1 MIVIGTDVHKHTHC
15 CAAVEATTS
24 RLLEVREAPAWMPG
38 FRALLEWARGIGDER
53 VWAIEDCR
61 HVSGGLE
68 RFLIAA
74 GERIVRLAPKLSVGT
89 RRLERGRGQSD
100 PIDALAIA
108 RAAIREGIDALPV
121 AFLDDQARELKLLCD
136 HRDALVGTRTREQNR
151 LRWLLHD
158 RWPELEIPSG
168 ALDRERVLDR
178 LGRRLAQA
186 AQTTD
191 IRIARELVR
200 EIRAV
205 TRRICEIEREL
216 AVLVAAKCPGL
227 LEIPGCGVLTA
238 ARIIAETAG
247 QGRFSSDAKL
257 ARVAGV
263 APIPASSGRT
273 TRYRLDRGGNRK
285 LNAALHRI
293 AIVQGR
299 VDPDARAY
307 LARKQAEGKSRRE
320 AVRCLKR
327 FIARR
332 VWNVLPKAPSVADAN
347 SFPVPL
353 EVLVLT

>member
-1 MIVIGTDVHKHTHC
+1 MIG
-15 CAAVEATTS
+15 
-24 RLLEVREAPAWMPG
+24 
-38 FRALLEWARGIGDER
+38 
-53 VWAIEDCR
+53 
-61 HVSGGLE
+61 
-68 RFLIAA
+68 A
-74 GERIVRLAPKLSVGT
+74 GERIARVAPKLSAGT
-89 RRLERGRGQSD
+89 RRHERTRGKSD
-100 PIDALAIA
+100 PIDAQAIA
-108 RAAIREGIDALPV
+108 RAALREGIETLPV
-121 AFLDDQARELKLLCD
+121 AFLDDQAREIKLLCD
-136 HRDALVGTRTREQNR
+136 HRDALVGARTREQNR

-158 RWPELEIPSG
+158 RWPDLEIPLG

-178 LGRRLAQA
+178 IGRRLSNA

-191 IRIARELVR
+191 IRISRELVR
-200 EIRAV
+200 EIRTL
-205 TRRICEIEREL
+205 TRRIRELEREL
-216 AVLVAAKCPGL
+216 AGLVRAKAPGL

-247 QGRFSSDAKL
+247 PGRFSSDAKL
-257 ARVAGV
+257 ARTAGV

-293 AIVQGR
+293 ALVQGR

-332 VWNVLPKAPSVADAN
+332 VWNVLPKAPNGSDERASLMA
-347 SFPVPL
+347 PK
-353 EVLVLT
+353 VLALR

>member
-1 MIVIGTDVHKHTHC
+1 MIVIGTDVHKHSHC

-24 RLLEVREAPAWMPG
+24 QVLEVREAPARMPG
-38 FRALLEWARGIGDER
+38 FRALLERARGLGDER

-68 RFLIAA
+68 RSLIAA
-74 GERIVRLAPKLSVGT
+74 GERIVRLAPKFSAGARRHEWT
-89 RRLERGRGQSD
+89 RGKSD
-100 PIDALAIA
+100 PIDAQAIA
-108 RAAIREGIDALPV
+108 RAAIREGIDTLPA
-121 AFLDDQARELKLLCD
+121 AFLDEQAREIKLLCD
-136 HRDALVGTRTREQNR
+136 HRDALVGTPTREQNR

-168 ALDRERVLDR
+168 ALDLDRERVLDR
-178 LGRRLAQA
+178 LARRLAQA
-186 AQTTD
+186 AQSAD

-205 TRRICEIEREL
+205 TRRIREIEREL
-216 AVLVAAKCPGL
+216 AGLVGAKAPGL

-247 QGRFSSDAKL
+247 PGRFTSDAKL

-285 LNAALHRI
+285 LNAALHRT

-299 VDPDARAY
+299 VDPAARAY

-332 VWNVLPKAPSVADAN
+332 VWHLFPRPRTAPMRG
-347 SFPVPL
+347 PRGWPRRCWP
-353 EVLVLT
+353 

>member
-15 CAAVEATTS
+15 CAAVETMTS
-24 RLLEVREAPAWMPG
+24 RLLEGHQALARMPG

-299 VDPDARAY
+299 VDPAAKEY

-332 VWNVLPKAPSVADAN
+332 VWHLLPKTPNGSDEGASRIT
-347 SFPVPL
+347 S
-353 EVLVLT
+353 EVLALT